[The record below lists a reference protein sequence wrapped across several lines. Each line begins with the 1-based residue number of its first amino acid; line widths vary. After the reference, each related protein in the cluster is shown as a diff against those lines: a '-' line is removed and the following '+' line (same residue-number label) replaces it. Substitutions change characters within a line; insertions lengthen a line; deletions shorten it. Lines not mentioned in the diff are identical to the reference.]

1 MFCFSCFFLCVCLR
15 VKCVS
20 VSMCMCIFMLC
31 TIIPLPTI
39 YYIMITGPSCSPL
52 PTAAVR
58 RQLKGEEEGGLEIG

>member
-1 MFCFSCFFLCVCLR
+1 MFSFSCVLFCVC
-15 VKCVS
+15 VFVSSVS
-20 VSMCMCIFMLC
+20 VCVCIFMLC

-58 RQLKGEEEGGLEIG
+58 RQLKGGKEEGGLEIG

>member
-1 MFCFSCFFLCVCLR
+1 MFSFSCVFV
-15 VKCVS
+15 CVS
-20 VSMCMCIFMLC
+20 LCQVCVLVSVCVCIFMLC

-58 RQLKGEEEGGLEIG
+58 RQL